1 MTQPVSRRQV
11 LGWCGAAAAFLAA
24 PAHALQT
31 SPSLNALAE
40 AKGLRFG
47 SAVGAG
53 ASGSLAGSFH
63 DENYRRLLT
72 QECGLLVHE
81 NELKWYVIRPSAD
94 VYDFAPADLIMDF
107 AQREGLAVRGH
118 TLLWNRAEFEPDW
131 LTGHDFGTRPA
142 SEAERLI
149 VEHIR
154 TVVDRYRSRIGSW
167 DVVNETIDPE
177 TGEMRDTI
185 FTRLLGER
193 LLDITHNAVRE
204 ADPEAQLVYN
214 DYMSWD
220 TGHEAHRDGV
230 LALIQGMRDRGAP
243 IDALGLQSHI
253 WAGSSIEST
262 GFDPTRDETWRDFL
276 SAATS
281 MDVDLLVTEFD
292 VNGTNLPFDIEGRD
306 RAIAEL
312 AEHYLSLVLSFEQT
326 RDVLVWGMADPYSW
340 LQNLWPR
347 PDGEAKRP
355 TPYDANFQA
364 KPMRDAIARAFIN
377 AVPR

>member
-11 LGWCGAAAAFLAA
+11 LGWGGAAVAILAA
-24 PAHALQT
+24 PAHTLKT
-31 SPSLNALAE
+31 SSSLNALAE

-53 ASGSLAGSFH
+53 ARGSLRGSFH
-63 DENYRRLLT
+63 DPRYRQLLT

-94 VYDFAPADLIMDF
+94 VYDFAPADLIMEF
-107 AQREGLAVRGH
+107 ADREGLAVRGH
-118 TLLWNRAEFEPDW
+118 TLVWNREEFESDW
-131 LTGHDFGTRPA
+131 LNSHDFGTRPA

-154 TVVDRYRSRIGSW
+154 TVVDRYRGRIGSW

-177 TGEMRDTI
+177 TGQMRDTVL
-185 FTRLLGER
+185 TRLLGER
-193 LLDITHNAVRE
+193 LLDIAHNAVRE

-220 TGHEAHRDGV
+220 EGHEAHRDGV
-230 LALIQGMRDRGAP
+230 LTLIQGMRDRGVP

-253 WAGSSIEST
+253 WAGRSIETT
-262 GFDPTRDETWRDFL
+262 GFDTTRDETWRDFL
-276 SAATS
+276 SAVTS

-292 VNGTNLPFDIEGRD
+292 VNDTNLPFDIEGRD

-312 AEHYLSLVLSFEQT
+312 AEHYLNLVLSFEQA

-340 LQNLWPR
+340 LQNLWLR

-355 TPYDANFQA
+355 TPYDADFQA
-364 KPMRDAIARAFIN
+364 KPLRDAIARAFIN